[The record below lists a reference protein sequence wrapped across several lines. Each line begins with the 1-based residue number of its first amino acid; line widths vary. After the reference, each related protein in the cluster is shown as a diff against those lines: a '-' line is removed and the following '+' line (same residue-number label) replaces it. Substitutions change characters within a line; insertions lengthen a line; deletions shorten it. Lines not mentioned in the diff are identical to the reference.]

1 RRGGWRVGAVASP
14 VLFALGLFSAEAAVA
29 TLAYLTAYAL
39 FVDRASRLSR
49 ALSLLPTVAVMLM
62 WRLTYQLLGFGA
74 WGTSYIDPAREP
86 ARYFQ
91 AVIERG
97 PIFLLA
103 QWALPPAELYP
114 YLSRNAAV
122 LWWVVAVVVLIALA
136 FILRALLQRDSLARF
151 WAAGMMLSLL
161 PPSSSLPANRL
172 LFFVGLGAMGLM
184 AQWLEERRPSSVVHR
199 LLLFIHL
206 ILAPLLLLFTAFS
219 PALLGNIE
227 PSINSLPDDPGF
239 ATQTAVI
246 VNAPSFFYTGYI
258 ADIRSFHGLPA
269 PARVRTLASGLAPT
283 TLSRADS
290 NTVLVRPDGGYLTGF
305 NTVFRGGGQP
315 MRLGQ
320 TVVLT
325 GVTITVQELAE
336 DGRP

>member
-1 RRGGWRVGAVASP
+1 
-14 VLFALGLFSAEAAVA
+14 
-29 TLAYLTAYAL
+29 
-39 FVDRASRLSR
+39 
-49 ALSLLPTVAVMLM
+49 M
-62 WRLTYQLLGFGA
+62 
-74 WGTSYIDPAREP
+74 
-86 ARYFQ
+86 
-91 AVIERG
+91 IERG
-97 PIFLLA
+97 PILLLA

-136 FILRALLQRDSLARF
+136 FFFRALLQRDSLARF

-184 AQWLEERRPSSVVHR
+184 AQWFEDRRQPTIFPEAKQSGTAGRRLSSLVYLPLV
-199 LLLFIHL
+199 FIHL
-206 ILAPLLLLFTAFS
+206 LLAPLLLPLTAFS

-227 PSINSLPDDPGF
+227 PSINSLPDDPDF

-258 ADIRSFHGLPA
+258 ADIRSIQGLPA
-269 PARVRTLASGLAPT
+269 PARVRTLASGLAPI

-305 NTVFRGGGQP
+305 DTVFRGGGQR

-320 TVVLT
+320 TVALT
-325 GVTITVQELAE
+325 GVTITVQELTE
-336 DGRP
+336 DGRAAAVSFRFDVPLEDRSLRWLQWRNGIYAPFAPPAAGETVVLPAIRLTPVIELPFQK